1 MSELRGIFSHRGQL
15 LPWLLAAMALLL
27 SFMPMSSTTIDSLY
41 HVFLTTDPS
50 HKAEASNAVMK
61 KLHEMDL
68 CDSLIQFGNKDKA
81 VVIEAYTHYWMSEY
95 YFDREL
101 FENALEAGKLAHYR
115 RGEVKDLQFDSD
127 ATSILAN
134 AHFRLGNY
142 DKALEK
148 LLEAYE
154 IDKQMGNTELI
165 SSDLNTLAGIF
176 LVVQLPEPG
185 ITFIEKAIG
194 IERKLK
200 RPDRLAIRLGM
211 ASELYLMNNE
221 PEKAMKAIDEAYE
234 IDKQSGNEEKTAI
247 RLVQKAAVLESQ
259 GQHSQALAAL
269 NKALPSLEKRENYY
283 SLAVCYNQ
291 LASISVLKGDNQ
303 TAITYYKKALEYSIK
318 CGSPKAERTAEFG
331 LWETMRDS
339 NPMVAMHHLERYTT
353 LNDSLQNNIMA
364 TRIRVLETTRLS
376 QEQAL
381 MNEHSDRNRNFLTW
395 GIALLLLM
403 ASLMS
408 MGLFYAWRKSK
419 GALKMQRQTQELR
432 THFITNITNELQTPL
447 TVVMNSGRQLLQSPK
462 TTAEERKQLGK
473 MVLNHG
479 QRMLSLVNK
488 LIDIENTRNE
498 AGKPDEKQGDIV
510 MFIRML
516 VENYIEQ
523 AQKLKINLEFS
534 SPMASLMVVFIPD
547 YIRKIVHGLINN
559 ALKFTPAN
567 GHVTVRFETPE
578 STRMRIIVSDT
589 GVSIPENELNHIFEP
604 FFQGANGDDGVGT
617 GLELS
622 LVNEVVKA
630 MEGTV
635 SVDSAKG
642 KGTTFT
648 IDLPMQTGDNSFVES
663 KEQVQHFAEKRIRT
677 NDDTNHKPMAFIV
690 ENNEDVAFF
699 IASHLRDRFNLRFAN
714 DGYEAYQNAQD
725 LVPDLIVTNI
735 TMPVMGGKELIRQLK
750 ANTALNHI
758 PIIAMTS
765 STSDQER
772 LDCIEAGADAVL
784 VKPFNSDE
792 LKLLANKLTKQRST
806 MRNQLVKTAVN
817 DNNGAD
823 QAKIS
828 KEDKAF
834 INKLIDVIHAQMVK
848 GDIDMEHIAAAL
860 SISRKQLRSRVY
872 AITGLMPVAF
882 ALKVRLN
889 YAKRM
894 VKNEDT
900 SLTVIAQKCGFQN
913 LSHFSKAFKQQFN
926 ISPQQYRKSMDDI
939 NDSPPNSWSD

>member
-1 MSELRGIFSHRGQL
+1 MSEMRVISSHTGRH
-15 LPWLLAAMALLL
+15 LPWLLAAIALLL
-27 SFMPMSSTTIDSLY
+27 SFLPTAGETIDSLY
-41 HVFLTTDPS
+41 HVFLTAEPA
-50 HKAEASNAVMK
+50 HKAEASNAVLK
-61 KLHEMDL
+61 KLHEIEL
-68 CDSLIQFGNKDKA
+68 CDSLIQFGDKDKA
-81 VVIEAYTHYWMSEY
+81 AVIDAYTHYWMSEY

-101 FENALEAGKLAHYR
+101 FESALEAGSLAHDR
-115 RGEVKDLQFDSD
+115 RGDVKDLQFDSD
-127 ATSILAN
+127 ATNVLAN
-134 AHFRLGNY
+134 SHFRLGNY

-148 LLEAYE
+148 LLEAYN
-154 IDKQMGNTELI
+154 IDKQTGNTELI
-165 SSDLNTLAGIF
+165 SNDLNTLAGIY
-176 LVVQLPEPG
+176 LIVQLPVPG
-185 ITFIEKAIG
+185 IQFIEKAIA

-200 RPDRLAIRLGM
+200 RPHHLAIRLGM
-211 ASELYLMNNE
+211 ASQLYLMNNE
-221 PEKAMKAIDEAYE
+221 PEKAMEAIEEAYE
-234 IDKQSGNEEKTAI
+234 IDQQSGHEEKSAI
-247 RLVQKAAVLESQ
+247 RLVQKAAILEAQ
-259 GQHSQALAAL
+259 GQYKQALAAL
-269 NKALPSLEKRENYY
+269 NKALPPLERSKNYY
-283 SLAVCYNQ
+283 SLALCHNQ
-291 LASISVLKGDNQ
+291 LASICNLTGDNQ
-303 TAITYYKKALEYSIK
+303 SAISHYKKALENSIK

-353 LNDSLQNNIMA
+353 LNDSLQNNIMT
-364 TRIRVLETTRLS
+364 TRMKVLEASRLS
-376 QEQAL
+376 KELNIQHER
-381 MNEHSDRNRNFLTW
+381 SDRNRTFLTW

-403 ASLMS
+403 ATLMS
-408 MGLFYAWRKSK
+408 LGLFYAWRKSK
-419 GALKMQRQTQELR
+419 GALRMQRQTQELR
-432 THFITNITNELQTPL
+432 THFITNITNELQAPL
-447 TVVMNSGRQLLQSPK
+447 TVVMNSGQELSQSPK
-462 TTAEERKQLGK
+462 ITAEERKQLGK

-498 AGKPDEKQGDIV
+498 AEKPDVKQGDIV

-516 VENYIEQ
+516 VENYSEQ
-523 AQKLKINLEFS
+523 AQKNRINLEFS
-534 SPMASLMVVFIPD
+534 SPMTSLIVVFFPD
-547 YIRKIVHGLINN
+547 YIRKIVHGLVKN
-559 ALKFTPAN
+559 AIKFTPAN
-567 GHVTVRFETPE
+567 GHVMVRFETPE
-578 STRMRIIVSDT
+578 SNRMRIIVSDT
-589 GVSIPENELNHIFEP
+589 GVSIPEDELSHIFEP
-604 FFQGANGDDGVGT
+604 FFQGINDDDSVET

-622 LVNEVVKA
+622 LINEVVKA
-630 MEGTV
+630 MDGTI
-635 SVDSAKG
+635 SVDSAKD
-642 KGTTFT
+642 KGTTLT
-648 IDLPMQTGDNSFVES
+648 IDLPMRIGDNSFVES
-663 KEQVQHFAEKRIRT
+663 KEQVQHFAEKRIMAN
-677 NDDTNHKPMAFIV
+677 NDSSHKPMAFIV

-772 LDCIEAGADAVL
+772 LSCIETGADAVL

-806 MRNQLVKTAVN
+806 MRNQLVKTTVN
-817 DNNGAD
+817 DNNSTD

-882 ALKVRLN
+882 ALRVRLN

-894 VKNEDT
+894 IKNENT
-900 SLTVIAQKCGFQN
+900 PLTGIAQKCGFQN